1 MSRVS
6 PWLFALLAYSS
17 LVQAQ
22 AVLPK
27 DFAYGQLAIPARD
40 AAAYRFALPLTV
52 YQNTFREDLGDL
64 RVFNADGV
72 VVPFSLS
79 RPAAQSLIHKT
90 PIAVP
95 MFPLH
100 EGARI
105 RIDGVHLTINSAGS
119 AVNVQT
125 QNGIPVSATVR
136 QYLLDARS
144 LDATLS
150 TLQLGWPDGAP
161 EYTGRLSLEV
171 SDDLAAWRSLIAA
184 APIANLR
191 ANGQTLIENRVE
203 FAPTKAKFWRL
214 SWLGMAPNFELT
226 NVLAEPAA
234 SPTEPDR
241 ASLDVGSVA
250 DPKNP
255 REYTFDLSAH
265 PPVSRLNV
273 LLPEANSVIDVE
285 LSSRLAANAPWRVIM
300 RSGFYRLKTLDAAEQ
315 QNASL
320 EVSPDTD
327 RYWRARILG
336 AGNSPQSP
344 LRLHVEW
351 IPNEVT
357 FLAQG
362 HAPFLLAY
370 GNASANRAE
379 ADLSHLPNTLEIAP
393 ATLRPAQVSGGTAR
407 LIAKP
412 APFPR
417 MLVALWSVLL
427 LAVAVLGWMAYRI
440 ARDPKDNPQT

>member
-1 MSRVS
+1 MSRVMYG
-6 PWLFALLAYSS
+6 LFALLTYSS
-17 LVQAQ
+17 LIQAQ
-22 AVLPK
+22 AVLPR

-40 AAAYRFALPLTV
+40 ASAYRFPLPLTV

-64 RVFNADGV
+64 RVFNAEGV
-72 VVPFSLS
+72 VVSFSLS

-105 RIDGVHLTINSAGS
+105 LIDGVHLTINSAGS
-119 AVNVQT
+119 AVNLQT
-125 QNGIPVSATVR
+125 QNGTPVNATVR
-136 QYLLDARS
+136 QYLLDARG

-150 TLQLGWPDGAP
+150 ALQLGWPDGAP
-161 EYTGRLSLEV
+161 EYTGRLIVEV
-171 SDDLAAWRSLIAA
+171 SDDLAVWHSLAAA

-191 ANGQTLIENRVE
+191 ANAQTLIENRVE

-214 SWLGMAPNFELT
+214 SWLGLAPSFELT

-234 SPTEPDR
+234 SLTESDR
-241 ASLDVGSVA
+241 ASLDVSGVA
-250 DPKNP
+250 DPKNS
-255 REYTFDLSAH
+255 REYTFDLGAH
-265 PPVSRLNV
+265 PPVSRVNV
-273 LLPEANSVIDVE
+273 LLPDPNSIIDVE
-285 LSSRLAANAPWRVIM
+285 LSSRLAANAPWRAIM
-300 RSGFYRLKTLDAAEQ
+300 HSGFYRLKTPDAEQ

-320 EVSPDTD
+320 GVSPDTD

-370 GNASANRAE
+370 GNATANRAE
-379 ADLSHLPNTLEIAP
+379 ADLSRLPDTLEIAP
-393 ATLRPAQVSGGTAR
+393 ATLGPAKVSGGTAR

-412 APFPR
+412 VPFPR
-417 MLVALWSVLL
+417 MRVALWSVLL

-440 ARDPKDNPQT
+440 ARDPKDNLQT